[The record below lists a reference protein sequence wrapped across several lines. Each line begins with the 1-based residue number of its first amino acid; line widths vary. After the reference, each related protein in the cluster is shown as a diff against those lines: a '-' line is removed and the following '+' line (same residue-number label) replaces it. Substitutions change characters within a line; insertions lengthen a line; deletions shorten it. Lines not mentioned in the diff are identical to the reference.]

1 MGIVEIASETTEHG
15 LPSETVS
22 GWSVFWAMVA
32 LVSHAMLQTSFTG
45 YLWNG
50 NLFKGSLW
58 PHRSSPSI
66 CLIDGIA
73 DAYLIIRSIFIR
85 SPDAG
90 NDEKGVGVN
99 GVLTKLALFF
109 LGVVPQAVKLFSM
122 KGIPI
127 TQAVAGMYLLPSTLG
142 LIRSLMCD
150 SPEIGIQQLH
160 ESLAQGKSWSE
171 AILKAALAIT
181 GWLPHIVGAF
191 FLWYG
196 FVDRIGFSASQ
207 DVVNAFAWL
216 SLFLNIF
223 ILFFILLNIGFVLVK
238 NRRSPVSWHWIQSHI
253 KV

>member
-1 MGIVEIASETTEHG
+1 MGIVEIAPEIAGRSLPTETA
-15 LPSETVS
+15 S

-32 LVSHAMLQTSFTG
+32 IVSHAMLQTSFTG

-73 DAYLIIRSIFIR
+73 DAYLIIRNIFVR

-90 NDEKGVGVN
+90 NDQKGVGVN
-99 GVLTKLALFF
+99 GILTKLALFF
-109 LGVVPQAVKLFSM
+109 LGVVPQAIKLFGM

-127 TQAVAGMYLLPSTLG
+127 TQVVAGMYLLPSTLG

-160 ESLAQGKSWSE
+160 ESLAKSQSWSDG
-171 AILKAALAIT
+171 ILKATLVIT
-181 GWLPHIVGAF
+181 GWLPHIIGAF
-191 FLWYG
+191 FVWYG
-196 FVDRIGFSASQ
+196 IVDQIGFSASQ
-207 DVVNAFAWL
+207 DVVNSFEWL
-216 SLFLNIF
+216 KLFLNIF
-223 ILFFILLNIGFVLVK
+223 ILFFIFLNIGFVLVK
-238 NRRSPVSWHWIQSHI
+238 NRRSPVS
-253 KV
+253 

>member
-1 MGIVEIASETTEHG
+1 MGITEIASETTEHG

-32 LVSHAMLQTSFTG
+32 IVSHAMLQTSFTG

-85 SPDAG
+85 SPDAS
-90 NDEKGVGVN
+90 NEEKGAGVN
-99 GVLTKLALFF
+99 GILTKLALFF
-109 LGVVPQAVKLFSM
+109 LGVVPQAIKLFSM

-127 TQAVAGMYLLPSTLG
+127 TQVVAGMYLLPSTLG

-150 SPEIGIQQLH
+150 SPETGIQQLH
-160 ESLAQGKSWSE
+160 ESLAKSKSWSD
-171 AILKAALAIT
+171 AILKATLAIT
-181 GWLPHIVGAF
+181 GWLPHMVGAF
-191 FLWYG
+191 FVWYG
-196 FVDRIGFSASQ
+196 FVDRIGFSVSQ
-207 DVVNAFAWL
+207 DVVNAFKWL

-223 ILFFILLNIGFVLVK
+223 TLFFILLNIGFVLVK
-238 NRRSPVSWHWIQSHI
+238 NRRSPVS
-253 KV
+253 